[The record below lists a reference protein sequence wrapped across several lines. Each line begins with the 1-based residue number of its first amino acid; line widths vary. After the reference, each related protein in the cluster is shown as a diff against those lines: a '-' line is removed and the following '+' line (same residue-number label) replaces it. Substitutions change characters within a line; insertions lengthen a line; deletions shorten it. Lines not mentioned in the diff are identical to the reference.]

1 MNAVGEKLRLARRAA
16 PAIAIGMLVRQVV
29 LQRNDGK
36 RTPPTRG
43 GWQQI
48 DLGEYTD
55 ELSKIE
61 DEAVAPQVA
70 PLFHR
75 ASLNAP
81 EQGRVINVQ
90 DIPPSHPQKPR
101 LTVINHLIDVEDIPT
116 S

>member
-1 MNAVGEKLRLARRAA
+1 MNAVGEKLRLARRAV
-16 PAIAIGMLVRQVV
+16 PAIAIGVLVRQVV
-29 LQRNDGK
+29 LQRSDGK

-55 ELSKIE
+55 ELTKTG
-61 DEAVAPQVA
+61 DEAVVSQVTQ
-70 PLFHR
+70 LFNR
-75 ASLNAP
+75 TPVNTP

-90 DIPPSHPQKPR
+90 DIPPGHPQKPR